1 MKIKEKLVKI
11 KEIILA
17 KEDDFHEFSPLLTE
31 IEDRPLN
38 PLGNSIF
45 WFIMVFMLIAG
56 LWMYFGKV
64 DIVITASGM
73 VIPAGEEKI
82 IQSLEKGVVY
92 ELPVKEGQFVHKGDV
107 VAIVAPAEYEPEL
120 ELNNLREEER
130 RISEQIASSRA
141 KLRLATDNR
150 NRLSGVRDII
160 PQQRYSDAVRETTE
174 LSHEINS
181 LGASLA
187 EVRNKCIQIEKQK
200 QIIKAPMDCYVN
212 RILVHTIGGV
222 VTPAQALMTV
232 VPKNAELMIKAK
244 VMNQDAGFVEAGMPV
259 SVKIDTY
266 NFQKYGILDGVVT
279 VVSPNSVEDERLG
292 PIYEV
297 YIKPN
302 NTTLMVEGKEQSMKF
317 GMTTTN
323 EIKIGKRR
331 IIEFF
336 IYPLIKYLDESI
348 KVS

>member
-1 MKIKEKLVKI
+1 MNLKEKLIKI
-11 KEIILA
+11 KDIILA
-17 KEDDFHEFSPLLTE
+17 KEDDYHEFAPLLTE
-31 IEDRPLN
+31 IEEKPLN
-38 PLGNSIF
+38 PIGNTIF
-45 WFIMVFMLIAG
+45 WSIIAFIVIAG

-73 VIPAGEEKI
+73 VIPSGEEKV

-92 ELPVKEGQFVHKGDV
+92 ELPVKEGQFVHAGEV

-120 ELNNLREEER
+120 ELNNLREEEK
-130 RISEQIASSRA
+130 RISEQIASDRA
-141 KLRLATDNR
+141 KLRLANDNR
-150 NRLSGVRDII
+150 NRLSSVRDLI

-174 LSHEINS
+174 LSHEING
-181 LGASLA
+181 LAASLA
-187 EVRNKCIQIEKQK
+187 EVRNKRIQIEKQK
-200 QIIKAPMDCYVN
+200 QIIKAPIDGYVN
-212 RILVHTIGGV
+212 RILIHTIGGV
-222 VTPAQALMTV
+222 VTPAQALLTI
-232 VPKNAELMIKAK
+232 VPKDAELMIKAK
-244 VMNQDAGFVEAGMPV
+244 VMNKDAGFVEVGMPV
-259 SVKIDTY
+259 SVKVDTY
-266 NFQKYGILDGVVT
+266 NFQKYGILDGTVT
-279 VVSPNSVEDERLG
+279 IVSPNSVEDERLG

-317 GMTTTN
+317 GMSTTN

>member
-1 MKIKEKLVKI
+1 MNLKEKLIKI
-11 KEIILA
+11 KDIILA
-17 KEDDFHEFSPLLTE
+17 KEDDYHEFSPLLTE
-31 IEDRPLN
+31 IEEEPIN
-38 PLGNSIF
+38 PIGNTIF
-45 WFIMVFMLIAG
+45 WSVIVFMVIAG

-64 DIVITASGM
+64 DIVITATGM
-73 VIPAGEEKI
+73 VIPSGEEKV

-92 ELPVKEGQFVHKGDV
+92 ELPVKEGQFVHAGDV

-120 ELNNLREEER
+120 ELNNLREEEK
-130 RISEQIASSRA
+130 RISEQIASNSS
-141 KLRLATDNR
+141 KLRVARDKR
-150 NRLSGVRDII
+150 ARLNSVRDII
-160 PQQRYSDAVRETTE
+160 PQARYDEVVNETTE

-181 LGASLA
+181 LHASLA
-187 EVRNKCIQIEKQK
+187 EVRNKRIQIEKQK
-200 QIIKAPMDCYVN
+200 QIIKAPMDGYVN
-212 RILVHTIGGV
+212 RILIHTIGGV
-222 VTPAQALMTV
+222 VTPAQALLTI
-232 VPKNAELMIKAK
+232 VPKDAELMIKAK
-244 VMNQDAGFVEAGMPV
+244 VMNKDAGFVEVGMPV
-259 SVKIDTY
+259 SVKVDTY
-266 NFQKYGILDGVVT
+266 NFQKYGILDGIVT
-279 VVSPNSVEDERLG
+279 IVSPNSVEDERLG

-317 GMTTTN
+317 GMSTTN